1 MLPDCRKN
9 DVPLFHIT
17 EKKNIPS
24 IIKKGLLTSKMDLE
38 AISELRY
45 DFIRYDNPDYTME
58 QAREDVYP
66 VVFAAD
72 KNGVEN
78 LSLLESFIDN
88 PVVLGIKY
96 GNECAD
102 QFYRT
107 EMVSFDEFVSE
118 SDIAPQCLCIVR
130 DWE

>member
-58 QAREDVYP
+58 
-66 VVFAAD
+66 
-72 KNGVEN
+72 
-78 LSLLESFIDN
+78 
-88 PVVLGIKY
+88 
-96 GNECAD
+96 
-102 QFYRT
+102 
-107 EMVSFDEFVSE
+107 
-118 SDIAPQCLCIVR
+118 
-130 DWE
+130 